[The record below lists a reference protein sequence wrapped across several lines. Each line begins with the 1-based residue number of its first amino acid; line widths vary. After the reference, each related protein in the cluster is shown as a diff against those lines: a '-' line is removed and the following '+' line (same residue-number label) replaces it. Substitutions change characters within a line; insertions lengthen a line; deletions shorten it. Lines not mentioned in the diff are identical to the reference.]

1 MYSPMVSM
9 AYAWYFRVL
18 FCLSLHQTHQ
28 TLSCVSAVLKKIY
41 FHSSISTK
49 GMYDHLFNYFY
60 IYVLMCMGKGGG
72 QEEKGVAADEMIGWH
87 H

>member
-1 MYSPMVSM
+1 
-9 AYAWYFRVL
+9 
-18 FCLSLHQTHQ
+18 
-28 TLSCVSAVLKKIY
+28 
-41 FHSSISTK
+41 
-49 GMYDHLFNYFY
+49 MYDHLFNYFY